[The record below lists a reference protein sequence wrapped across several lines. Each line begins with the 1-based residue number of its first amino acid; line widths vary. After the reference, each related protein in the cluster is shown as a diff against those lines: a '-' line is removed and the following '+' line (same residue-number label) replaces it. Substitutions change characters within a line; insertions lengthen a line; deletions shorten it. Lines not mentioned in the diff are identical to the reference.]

1 MNTHFMILVLNCIL
15 IQNNVRGGFL
25 IQNHDI
31 IESTVYTISNTYST
45 LNQRNTSYGI
55 LVTKN
60 KLNNEY
66 DNKDD
71 IDYNYKLGKL
81 LGYPTYKQFPIS
93 KKDKANGYYT
103 YHVKVVLINNE
114 KITLFSFVAKDLST
128 ENKIYEL
135 LSHIKDTLYDSEYSN
150 YIKNIYLDRIK
161 KYLK

>member
-1 MNTHFMILVLNCIL
+1 MILVLNCIL

>member
-1 MNTHFMILVLNCIL
+1 MNTHFMIVVLNCML
-15 IQNNVRGGFL
+15 IQNNVRQGYL

-31 IESTVYTISNTYST
+31 IESTIYTISNTYPI

-66 DNKDD
+66 DNEDD
-71 IDYNYKLGKL
+71 VDHNHKLGKL
-81 LGYPTYKQFPIS
+81 LGYPTYKQYPIS

-103 YHVKVVLINNE
+103 YHIKVVLINNK
-114 KITLFSFVAKDLST
+114 KINLFSFVAKDLSV
-128 ENKIYEL
+128 EDKIYEL
-135 LSHIKDTLYDSEYSN
+135 LSHIKDRLYDSKYSK

-161 KYLK
+161 KFQK

>member
-128 ENKIYEL
+128 EDKIYEL